1 MTVRIYKSTD
11 GSAPTLNGTAGA
23 LCTVLDAV
31 LVNGYGS
38 QTAAGW
44 TIAYT
49 GTSLR
54 AYRMATSGNTGFY
67 LDVNDAAPATAKEA
81 RVRGYETMSALST
94 GTGPFPT
101 AAQSTNGIFLRKS
114 TTADS
119 TARAWTII
127 ADGSVFY
134 MFIESGDQ
142 VNPTWALAFMFGDF
156 FSYKASD
163 AYRCAIIGRVTEN
176 SATLTVENF
185 LNVTQGLT
193 ANHLGHYIARSFTGV
208 AGSIGFVKQ
217 NDMMKSM
224 ANSINSMTAA
234 SVGYIGAGDSSANA
248 MSVSSIMPYP
258 NPVDN
263 GLYMSPVWLL
273 HSNALRGYLKGIWSP
288 CAIRPLG
295 HADTFSGS
303 GSLSGKSFIVQNV
316 PVLITSTIHGQ
327 VFIETSDTWS

>member
-1 MTVRIYKSTD
+1 MTVRVYRSTD
-11 GSAPTLNGTAGA
+11 ASAPTLNGTVGA

-44 TIAYT
+44 SIAYT
-49 GTSLR
+49 GTNLR

-101 AAQSTNGIFLRKS
+101 AAQLTNGIFLRKS
-114 TTADS
+114 NTADS
-119 TARAWTII
+119 TARVWTIV

-134 MFIESGDQ
+134 LFIESGDQ

-163 AYRCAIIGRVTEN
+163 AYRCMIIGRVTEN
-176 SATLTVENF
+176 SATLTHENF
-185 LNVTQGLT
+185 TTVSGGAT
-193 ANHLGHYIARSFTGV
+193 AIPAGHFLARSFTGLGG
-208 AGSIGFVKQ
+208 AITCFKL
-217 NDMMKSM
+217 NDTVRSM
-224 ANSINSMTAA
+224 STAWT
-234 SVGYIGAGDSSANA
+234 GLGSSATIGGGDQGA
-248 MSVSSIMPYP
+248 TQGVSGLVSFP
-258 NPVDN
+258 NPADN
-263 GLYMSPVWLL
+263 GLYMAPVWLV
-273 HSNALRGYLKGIWSP
+273 HNGATRGYLKGLWSP
-288 CAIRPLG
+288 CAIRPFG

-303 GSLSGKSFIVQNV
+303 GNLSGKSFLVQNV
-316 PVLITSTIHGQ
+316 PSMVVASVNGQ